1 MSAEEQDTRSGGIQV
16 IARAAE
22 LLRVLQAHPGGLSQ
36 AEIGERVGMA
46 RSTVS
51 RILNALEDEA
61 GGPRGARDP
70 IGWAR
75 RSRGWPPRYGW
86 VSSRRCTRS

>member
-51 RILNALEDEA
+51 RILNAQT
-61 GGPRGARDP
+61 P
-70 IGWAR
+70 
-75 RSRGWPPRYGW
+75 
-86 VSSRRCTRS
+86 

>member
-36 AEIGERVGMA
+36 AEIGRASCRERV
-46 RSTVS
+46 
-51 RILNALEDEA
+51 
-61 GGPRGARDP
+61 
-70 IGWAR
+70 
-75 RSRGWPPRYGW
+75 
-86 VSSRRCTRS
+86 